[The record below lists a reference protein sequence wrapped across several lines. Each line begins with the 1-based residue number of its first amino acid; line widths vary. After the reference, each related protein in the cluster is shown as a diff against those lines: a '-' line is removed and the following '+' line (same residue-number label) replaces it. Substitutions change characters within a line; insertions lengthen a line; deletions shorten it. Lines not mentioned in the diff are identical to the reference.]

1 MKSQKPKLIM
11 ADIDGTICQNRD
23 DLREEELDSAI
34 HYKDVK
40 PYLERIKMIN
50 ELYDE
55 GHNITYWTAR
65 GCHSKEDYTEL
76 TRDQLV
82 SWGAK
87 FHDLIVG
94 SKPHFDMYICDKSY
108 NCESYFHHKKRGLP

>member
-11 ADIDGTICQNRD
+11 VDIDGTICQNRD

-40 PYLERIKMIN
+40 PYLERIEMIN

-65 GCHSKEDYTEL
+65 GCVTGKDYYEL
-76 TRDQLV
+76 TKDQLLN
-82 SWGAK
+82 WGAK
-87 FHDLIVG
+87 YHELQVG
-94 SKPHFDMYICDKSY
+94 NKPFFDFYICDKSF
-108 NCESYFHHKKRGLP
+108 NSESFFHAHERGLP

>member
-1 MKSQKPKLIM
+1 MV
-11 ADIDGTICQNRD
+11 DIDGTICQNRD

-55 GHNITYWTAR
+55 GHNITYCTAR
-65 GCHSKEDYTEL
+65 G
-76 TRDQLV
+76 
-82 SWGAK
+82 
-87 FHDLIVG
+87 
-94 SKPHFDMYICDKSY
+94 
-108 NCESYFHHKKRGLP
+108 